1 MRKVIFDFFGEFF
14 SIKTFLTLN
23 VNEYF
28 SFNQLQ
34 SNKEDNGCHL
44 VLTLD
49 TL

>member
-1 MRKVIFDFFGEFF
+1 LGIF